1 MTTPVRRCP
10 DSPDSGEGIMMNRMQ
25 DNDYQAMKQ
34 RLVTICEVQAGTI
47 SATEAA
53 ERLGVSRKTFYEYM
67 DAFVKAAAEA
77 LTPGDPGRPKL
88 SEETRKIRQLEAEK
102 KRLENELYEAKAI
115 SELQSRIIAIRDSQL
130 AEREKK
136 KKRMSCLSFRRS
148 ALKKEEIDPFL

>member
-1 MTTPVRRCP
+1 
-10 DSPDSGEGIMMNRMQ
+10 MMNRKQ
-25 DNDYQAMKQ
+25 ENDYQAMKQ

-88 SEETRKIRQLEAEK
+88 SDETRKIRQLEAEK
-102 KRLENELYEAKAI
+102 KRLENELYEMKAI
-115 SELQSRIIAIRDSQL
+115 SELQGRIIAIRDSQL

-136 KKRMSCLSFRRS
+136 RKR
-148 ALKKEEIDPFL
+148 

>member
-1 MTTPVRRCP
+1 
-10 DSPDSGEGIMMNRMQ
+10 MMNRMQ
-25 DNDYQAMKQ
+25 ENDYQAMKQ

-88 SEETRKIRQLEAEK
+88 SDETRKIRQLEAEK
-102 KRLENELYEAKAI
+102 KQWAEFSASVNQVLGGGAYG
-115 SELQSRIIAIRDSQL
+115 IAFS
-130 AEREKK
+130 
-136 KKRMSCLSFRRS
+136 
-148 ALKKEEIDPFL
+148 

>member
-1 MTTPVRRCP
+1 MKNRVRRLSH
-10 DSPDSGEGIMMNRMQ
+10 SPDSGGGTMMNRMQ
-25 DNDYQAMKQ
+25 ENDYQAMKQ
-34 RLVTICEVQAGTI
+34 RVVTICEVQAETI

-88 SEETRKIRQLEAEK
+88 SDETRKIRQLEAEK
-102 KRLENELYEAKAI
+102 KRLENELYEMKAI
-115 SELQSRIIAIRDSQL
+115 SELQGRTIAIRDSQL

-136 KKRMSCLSFRRS
+136 KEMCCPLFRRS
-148 ALKKEEIDPFL
+148 AMKKAEIEPSL

>member
-10 DSPDSGEGIMMNRMQ
+10 DSPDSGGGIMMNRMQ
-25 DNDYQAMKQ
+25 DNDYQAYQAMKQ
-34 RLVTICEVQAGTI
+34 RLVTICEVQAGSI

-88 SEETRKIRQLEAEK
+88 SDETRRIRQLEAEK

-136 KKRMSCLSFRRS
+136 RNG
-148 ALKKEEIDPFL
+148 

>member
-1 MTTPVRRCP
+1 
-10 DSPDSGEGIMMNRMQ
+10 MMNRMQ

-34 RLVTICEVQAGTI
+34 RLVTICEVQ
-47 SATEAA
+47 ATEAA

-88 SEETRKIRQLEAEK
+88 SDETRKIRQLEAEK
-102 KRLENELYEAKAI
+102 KRLENELYETKAI
-115 SELQSRIIAIRDSQL
+115 SELQGRIIAIRDSQL

-136 KKRMSCLSFRRS
+136 RNG
-148 ALKKEEIDPFL
+148 

>member
-1 MTTPVRRCP
+1 
-10 DSPDSGEGIMMNRMQ
+10 MMNRMQ
-25 DNDYQAMKQ
+25 ENDYQAMKL

-88 SEETRKIRQLEAEK
+88 SDETRKIRQLEAEK
-102 KRLENELYEAKAI
+102 TRLENELYEAKAV
-115 SELQSRIIAIRDSQL
+115 SELQGRIIAIRDSQL

-136 KKRMSCLSFRRS
+136 EKDELPVIQAISHEK
-148 ALKKEEIDPFL
+148 AEIEPSL

>member
-1 MTTPVRRCP
+1 
-10 DSPDSGEGIMMNRMQ
+10 MMNRMQ
-25 DNDYQAMKQ
+25 ENDYQAMKQ

-88 SEETRKIRQLEAEK
+88 SDETRKIRQLEAEK
-102 KRLENELYEAKAI
+102 KRLENELYEMKAI
-115 SELQSRIIAIRDSQL
+115 SECSIGGDAFHIHQFCHHHIQFIGVCRQSQTG
-130 AEREKK
+130 K
-136 KKRMSCLSFRRS
+136 
-148 ALKKEEIDPFL
+148 

>member
-10 DSPDSGEGIMMNRMQ
+10 DSPDSGGGIMMNRMQ

-34 RLVTICEVQAGTI
+34 RLVTICEVQAGSI

-88 SEETRKIRQLEAEK
+88 SDEKRRIRQLEAEK

-136 KKRMSCLSFRRS
+136 RNG
-148 ALKKEEIDPFL
+148 

>member
-1 MTTPVRRCP
+1 
-10 DSPDSGEGIMMNRMQ
+10 MMNRMQ
-25 DNDYQAMKQ
+25 ENDYQAMKQ

-88 SEETRKIRQLEAEK
+88 SDETRKIRQLEAEK
-102 KRLENELYEAKAI
+102 KRLENELYEMKAI
-115 SELQSRIIAIRDSQL
+115 SELQGRIMPSGIPSWRNA
-130 AEREKK
+130 K
-136 KKRMSCLSFRRS
+136 KKRKR
-148 ALKKEEIDPFL
+148 

>member
-1 MTTPVRRCP
+1 
-10 DSPDSGEGIMMNRMQ
+10 MMKWMQ

-88 SEETRKIRQLEAEK
+88 SEETRRIRQLEAEK

-130 AEREKK
+130 AER
-136 KKRMSCLSFRRS
+136 
-148 ALKKEEIDPFL
+148 

>member
-1 MTTPVRRCP
+1 
-10 DSPDSGEGIMMNRMQ
+10 MMNRMQ
-25 DNDYQAMKQ
+25 ENDYQAMKQ

-88 SEETRKIRQLEAEK
+88 SDETRKIRQLEAEK
-102 KRLENELYEAKAI
+102 KRLENELYETKAI
-115 SELQSRIIAIRDSQL
+115 SELHGRIIAIRDSQL

-136 KKRMSCLSFRRS
+136 KRMSCPSFRRS
-148 ALKKEEIDPFL
+148 AMKKAEIEPFL